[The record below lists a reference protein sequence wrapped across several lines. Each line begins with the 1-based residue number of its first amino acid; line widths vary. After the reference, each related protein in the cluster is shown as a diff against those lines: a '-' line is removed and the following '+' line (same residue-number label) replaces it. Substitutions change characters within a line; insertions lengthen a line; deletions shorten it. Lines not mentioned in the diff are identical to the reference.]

1 MRRFCGT
8 TRPASTASDN
18 RAERRVIKE
27 FDYIIVGAGS
37 AGCVLAY
44 RLGEDKDV
52 SILVLEAGGGDRDPL
67 IHIPL
72 GMGRMHAKRSHD
84 WGYDFEPE
92 AATANRE
99 IEAMRGKIIGGSS
112 AINHMSHVRG
122 NPGDYDR
129 WAASGLTGWSYA
141 ATLPYFRRSETW
153 ARGGNDY
160 RGGDGP
166 LSVVP
171 ASAQD
176 PLLEAFIEAGAASG
190 LPYNEDY
197 NAAYQDG
204 MGRGQFT
211 IKQGRRHT
219 AADAYLRPAM
229 ARGNVTLVSQAHV
242 LRVMIEG
249 TKAVGIEYS
258 RQGKIETV
266 RARREI
272 LLSAGTFNTPQLLM
286 LSGLGPADHLREHG
300 IAPVVDLPGVGGNL
314 QDHMSVNV
322 AGTRPEPGQ
331 FQSELR
337 FDRMAISM
345 VRAHLFGTGPA
356 TMLPGGLH
364 GYLRLN
370 PELGVPD
377 IQLMF
382 RATSSFP
389 RLWFPG
395 VQKPLPDSC
404 GVRVNILHPKS
415 RGQIRLRSSNPLDKV
430 RLLGGFH
437 TEGDDLRTLR
447 DGVGFARDLLAQKTL
462 DRFRGVETVPGP
474 KRNSAAEIEQWIR
487 STAVT
492 VHHPAGTC
500 AMGIGDAAVVDSDLR
515 VRGMDGLRVVDAS
528 AMPDLVSGNINACVV
543 MIAEKASDAIR
554 GTAPSG

>member
-1 MRRFCGT
+1 MPT
-8 TRPASTASDN
+8 D
-18 RAERRVIKE
+18 IKE

-44 RLGEDKDV
+44 RLGEDRDV
-52 SILVLEAGGGDRDPL
+52 SILVLEAGGSDGDPL

-92 AATANRE
+92 EATASRE
-99 IEAMRGKIIGGSS
+99 IEAMRGKVIGGSS

-122 NPGDYDR
+122 NPGDYER
-129 WAASGLTGWSYA
+129 WAASGLKDWSYA
-141 ATLPYFRRSETW
+141 ANLPYFRRSETW
-153 ARGGNDY
+153 AKGSNDY
-160 RGGDGP
+160 RGGEGP

-176 PLLEAFIEAGAASG
+176 PLLEAFIEAGSASG

-197 NAAYQDG
+197 NGVQQDG

-211 IKQGRRHT
+211 IRKGRRHT
-219 AADAYLRPAM
+219 AADAYLRPAVV
-229 ARGNVTLVSQAHV
+229 RGNVTLHTQAHV
-242 LRVMIEG
+242 TRVVIEG
-249 TKAVGIEYS
+249 TRAVGIEYARS
-258 RQGKIETV
+258 GNVTKV
-266 RARREI
+266 RARREVI
-272 LLSAGTFNTPQLLM
+272 LSAGTFNTPQLLM
-286 LSGLGPADHLREHG
+286 LSGIGPADHLRDHG
-300 IAPVVDLPGVGGNL
+300 IDPILDLPGVGANL

-322 AGTRPEPGQ
+322 AGTRPEPGL

-364 GYLRLN
+364 GYARINSSLD
-370 PELGVPD
+370 VPN

-395 VQKPLPDSC
+395 IRKPMPDSC
-404 GVRVNILHPKS
+404 GVRVNLLHPRS
-415 RGQIRLRSSNPLDKV
+415 RGRVGLRSTNPLDKI
-430 RLLGGFH
+430 RLHGGFL
-437 TEGDDLRTLR
+437 ENEDDVRTLQ
-447 DGVGFARDLLAQKTL
+447 DGVHFARDLLAHKTL
-462 DRFRGVETVPGP
+462 DPFRGKETVPGP
-474 KRNSAAEIEQWIR
+474 NKTTEADIEKWIR
-487 STAVT
+487 ATAVT

-500 AMGIGDAAVVDSDLR
+500 AMGTGDNAVVDSELR
-515 VRGMDGLRVVDAS
+515 LLGMDGLRVVDAS
-528 AMPDLVSGNINACVV
+528 VMPDLVSGNINACVV

-554 GTAPSG
+554 NAASPRQEASIPL